1 MKHVALV
8 MLLFAAFSSAAFAQ
22 STDNTPASRED
33 IERYFDIAKS
43 HDMVNKLMATMMQ
56 TMHQMAHQ
64 QCLKHKGEVPP
75 NCESKLNAM
84 TDDMFKNMPVGDMMQ
99 AMIPAYQKHL
109 TKSDVDNLVAFYS
122 TPTGQKL
129 LREMPSML
137 ADAMQ
142 DMMPVMNKYMETV
155 QSRIQKETEAMIA
168 QSKKAGNADSVSH
181 D

>member
-1 MKHVALV
+1 MKRLVLVLLVAAS
-8 MLLFAAFSSAAFAQ
+8 FCSSAFAQ

-33 IERYFDIAKS
+33 IERYLEVVNS
-43 HDMVNKLMATMMQ
+43 HDMMNKLMGTMAQ
-56 TMHQMAHQ
+56 SMHQMTHE
-64 QCLKHKGEVPP
+64 QCLKHKAQLPA

-84 TDDMFKNMPVGDMMQ
+84 MDDTFKNMPVDDMMK

-109 TKSDVDNLVAFYS
+109 TKGDVDNLVAFYS

-129 LREMPSML
+129 LREMPSIM

-168 QSKKAGNADSVSH
+168 QSKKAANADSASH